1 MDISDVGVLTMESA
15 CSLFLAVLAYK
26 LYRMRISTES
36 SGECLRCLNFK
47 FATHNA
53 GHQEPQSAMTP
64 V

>member
-26 LYRMRISTES
+26 LYRMRISTH
-36 SGECLRCLNFK
+36 SGCCGDRVTID
-47 FATHNA
+47 THNQ
-53 GHQEPQSAMTP
+53 GHDEPQSAMTQ

>member
-26 LYRMRISTES
+26 LYRMRIDTES
-36 SGECLRCLNFK
+36 DGKCCRFFNFK
-47 FATHNA
+47 LATHNA
-53 GHQEPQSAMTP
+53 GHQEQQSAMTP